1 MAIKRLKQNSNN
13 KLDLLI
19 ELLIKKE
26 VITIKEK
33 KEIISSKEK
42 KN

>member
-26 VITIKEK
+26 
-33 KEIISSKEK
+33 IISSKEK
-42 KN
+42 KRIKGDDLKW